1 MNSNWS
7 GYKLRHL
14 TENWLKVCKHRA
26 MINCRGPRGEGG
38 VQKVPQGSMLELV

>member
-14 TENWLKVCKHRA
+14 TENWLKVGKQRA
-26 MINCRGPRGEGG
+26 VIKYGGPGKEGG
-38 VQKVPQGSMLELV
+38 VRKVPEGSMLELV